1 MQLAKPVRRRI
12 FFVIS
17 IFQTLRRGSD
27 VAPRISE
34 TISGGV
40 RMKNL
45 VLSLTILCSFLFVSG
60 RALAH
65 HGVANYDS
73 TKVVSVKG
81 AVTEFRFIN
90 PHVLISLDVKNDKG
104 EAENWS
110 GEAQSPAML
119 VRYGWNKDL
128 LKVGMIITASGYR
141 TKDGTNFLRLTK
153 IVLPDG
159 REMGNL

>member
-1 MQLAKPVRRRI
+1 
-12 FFVIS
+12 
-17 IFQTLRRGSD
+17 
-27 VAPRISE
+27 
-34 TISGGV
+34 
-40 RMKNL
+40 MKNP
-45 VLSLTILCSFLFVSG
+45 VLSLTMLCGFFFVSG
-60 RALAH
+60 SVLAH

-81 AVTEFRFIN
+81 AVTDFQFIN

-104 EAENWS
+104 DAEKWA

-128 LKVGMIITASGYR
+128 LKVGMIVTASGYR
-141 TKDGTNFLRLTK
+141 SKDGSSFLRLTK
-153 IVLPDG
+153 VVLPDG

>member
-1 MQLAKPVRRRI
+1 
-12 FFVIS
+12 
-17 IFQTLRRGSD
+17 
-27 VAPRISE
+27 
-34 TISGGV
+34 
-40 RMKNL
+40 MKNM
-45 VLSLTILCSFLFVSG
+45 VLILTIFCVFLFVCG
-60 RALAH
+60 PILAH

-81 AVTEFRFIN
+81 SVTEFHFIN
-90 PHVLISLDVKNDKG
+90 PHVLISLDVKNEKG
-104 EAENWS
+104 ETENWS

-128 LKVGMIITASGYR
+128 LKAGMIVTVSGYR

-153 IVLPDG
+153 VILPDG

>member
-1 MQLAKPVRRRI
+1 
-12 FFVIS
+12 
-17 IFQTLRRGSD
+17 
-27 VAPRISE
+27 
-34 TISGGV
+34 
-40 RMKNL
+40 MKNL
-45 VLSLTILCSFLFVSG
+45 VLILTIFCVLLFICG
-60 RALAH
+60 PTLAH

-81 AVTEFRFIN
+81 AVTEFHFIN
-90 PHVLISLDVKNDKG
+90 PHVLISLDVKNEKG
-104 EAENWS
+104 ETENWS

-128 LKVGMIITASGYR
+128 LKAGMIVTASGYR

-153 IVLPDG
+153 VILPDG

>member
-1 MQLAKPVRRRI
+1 
-12 FFVIS
+12 
-17 IFQTLRRGSD
+17 
-27 VAPRISE
+27 
-34 TISGGV
+34 
-40 RMKNL
+40 MKNL
-45 VLSLTILCSFLFVSG
+45 VLILTILCVLLFICG
-60 RALAH
+60 PTLAH

-81 AVTEFRFIN
+81 AVTEFHFIN
-90 PHVLISLDVKNDKG
+90 PHVLISLDVKNEKG
-104 EAENWS
+104 ETENWS

-128 LKVGMIITASGYR
+128 LKAGMMITASGYR

-153 IVLPDG
+153 VILPDG

>member
-1 MQLAKPVRRRI
+1 
-12 FFVIS
+12 
-17 IFQTLRRGSD
+17 
-27 VAPRISE
+27 
-34 TISGGV
+34 
-40 RMKNL
+40 MKNL
-45 VLSLTILCSFLFVSG
+45 LLILTIFCVFLFICG
-60 RALAH
+60 PTLAH

-81 AVTEFRFIN
+81 AVTEFHFIN
-90 PHVLISLDVKNDKG
+90 PHVLISLDVKNEKG

-128 LKVGMIITASGYR
+128 LKAGMIVTASGYR

-153 IVLPDG
+153 VILPDG

>member
-1 MQLAKPVRRRI
+1 
-12 FFVIS
+12 
-17 IFQTLRRGSD
+17 
-27 VAPRISE
+27 
-34 TISGGV
+34 
-40 RMKNL
+40 MKNP
-45 VLSLTILCSFLFVSG
+45 VLSLTMLCGFLFVSG
-60 RALAH
+60 SVLAH

-81 AVTEFRFIN
+81 AVTDFQFIN

-104 EAENWS
+104 DAEKWA

-128 LKVGMIITASGYR
+128 LKVGMIVTASGYR
-141 TKDGTNFLRLTK
+141 SKDGSSFLRLTK
-153 IVLPDG
+153 VVLPDG

>member
-1 MQLAKPVRRRI
+1 
-12 FFVIS
+12 
-17 IFQTLRRGSD
+17 
-27 VAPRISE
+27 
-34 TISGGV
+34 
-40 RMKNL
+40 MKNL
-45 VLSLTILCSFLFVSG
+45 VLIVTIFCVLLFICRPS
-60 RALAH
+60 LAH

-81 AVTEFRFIN
+81 AVTEFHFIN
-90 PHVLISLDVKNDKG
+90 PHVLISLDVKNEKG
-104 EAENWS
+104 ETENWS

-128 LKVGMIITASGYR
+128 LKAGMIVTASGYR

-153 IVLPDG
+153 VILPDG